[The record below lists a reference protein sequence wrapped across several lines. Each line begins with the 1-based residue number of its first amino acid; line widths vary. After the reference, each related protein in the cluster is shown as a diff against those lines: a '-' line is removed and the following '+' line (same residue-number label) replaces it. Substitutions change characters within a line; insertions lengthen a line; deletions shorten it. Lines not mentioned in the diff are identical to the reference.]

1 MFIFALV
8 LMHGMTDY
16 AASNTLDPKVL
27 DKVQYWFG
35 SVIVS
40 MLTLLW
46 ATTNGIEWGEVYDI
60 VKPAGTIY
68 AAVYLTFTISFLMVL
83 LNVLTG
89 TLVEKALQAAEPE
102 RHDLILQ
109 NRRRKHQEALEF
121 KHMCQ
126 MMDKD
131 QNGEISWEE
140 FQHMMA
146 NEVFV
151 TYMVSIG
158 LDVNDV
164 DLFFRTIAGG
174 EGGDAVSLD
183 EFVHGCMH
191 MSGN

>member
-1 MFIFALV
+1 
-8 LMHGMTDY
+8 MHGMTDY

-27 DKVQYWFG
+27 EKVQYWFG
-35 SVIVS
+35 SVVDS

-46 ATTNGIEWGEVYDI
+46 AVTNGIEWGEVYDI

-126 MMDKD
+126 GGQFKTLIIL
-131 QNGEISWEE
+131 GILKK
-140 FQHMMA
+140 F
-146 NEVFV
+146 FGFLV
-151 TYMVSIG
+151 TY
-158 LDVNDV
+158 
-164 DLFFRTIAGG
+164 
-174 EGGDAVSLD
+174 
-183 EFVHGCMH
+183 
-191 MSGN
+191 